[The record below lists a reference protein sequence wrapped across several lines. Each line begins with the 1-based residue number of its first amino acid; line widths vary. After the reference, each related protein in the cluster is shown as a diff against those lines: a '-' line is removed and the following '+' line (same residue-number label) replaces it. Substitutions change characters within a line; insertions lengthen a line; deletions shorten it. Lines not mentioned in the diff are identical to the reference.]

1 MPSFLSLTPRPDLHT
16 LVARWTDDGPTLQLQ
31 QDYANILAQAQQ
43 HRLARWL
50 LDVRRRDQLNPELG
64 QWTTHVFYPQ
74 AATQLAPQHLRI
86 AVLCSP
92 GRLAVYEADPAQQ
105 QYLAYGLEPGRNY
118 DLRLFIEEGHAMEWL
133 QGSS

>member
-1 MPSFLSLTPRPDLHT
+1 MTSALSLTPRPDLHA
-16 LVARWTDDGPTLQLQ
+16 LVARWSDDSPTLQLQ
-31 QDYANILAQAQQ
+31 QDYANILAQAQE

-64 QWTTHVFYPQ
+64 RWTTHEFYPL
-74 AATQLAPQHLRI
+74 AASSLEPQHLRI

-92 GRLAVYEADPAQQ
+92 GRLAVYEADPSQQ

-118 DLRLFIEEGHAMEWL
+118 DLRLFIEEGVAMEWL
-133 QGSS
+133 LGSA